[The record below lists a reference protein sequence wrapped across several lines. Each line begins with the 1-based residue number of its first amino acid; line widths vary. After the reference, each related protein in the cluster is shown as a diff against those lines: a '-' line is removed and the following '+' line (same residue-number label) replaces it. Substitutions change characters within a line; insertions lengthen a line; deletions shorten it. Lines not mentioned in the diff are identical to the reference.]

1 MASHGGGRRQPVR
14 VRLDGYAFVKGWAI
28 TVTLWL
34 LGGLVWAWAADATRV
49 EQPGIAYIDYIHLWP
64 VFAFVSF
71 FVAVG
76 LGPLAF
82 LLSYLLR
89 PIRQQWLHVLGFYA
103 LFTSLPA
110 VALAFTSAP
119 GILLAVGLGSLL
131 GICAAAG
138 RAAVIR
144 DAIITIPP
152 NPEPVQGGAA

>member
-1 MASHGGGRRQPVR
+1 MANHVGDRRQPGQ
-14 VRLDGYAFVKGWAI
+14 VRLDGYAFVKGWVI
-28 TVTLWL
+28 TVVLWL
-34 LGGLVWAWAADATRV
+34 VGGLIWAWGADATRV
-49 EQPGIAYIDYIHLWP
+49 EQPGTAYIDYIHLWP
-64 VFAFVSF
+64 TFAFVSF

-103 LFTSLPA
+103 LFTALPA
-110 VALAFTSAP
+110 VALAFTSAL
-119 GILLAVGLGSLL
+119 GILLSIGLGSLL

-144 DAIITIPP
+144 DAIIIPSH
-152 NPEPVQGGAA
+152 PEAVQGEPT